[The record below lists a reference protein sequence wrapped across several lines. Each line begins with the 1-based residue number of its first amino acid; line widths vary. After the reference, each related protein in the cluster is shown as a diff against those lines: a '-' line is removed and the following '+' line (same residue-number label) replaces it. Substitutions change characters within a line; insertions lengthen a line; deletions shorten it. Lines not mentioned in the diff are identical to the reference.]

1 MDDRQIVDMYWERD
15 EDAIKETDLKYR
27 KYLHT
32 IAYNILASEEDS
44 EESINETYFRTW
56 NSIPA
61 NRPQFLGA
69 YIGKITRSLSIDVYR
84 ARHRQKREAS
94 EYAVS
99 LDELAE
105 CVSEGNTTESEVDVI
120 LLSESINSFLKS
132 LSKAQRVVFVG
143 RYFYMDS
150 VKEIA
155 GYTGLSEAN
164 VKTTLHRTRKSLK
177 AYLEKEGYS
186 L

>member
-1 MDDRQIVDMYWERD
+1 M
-15 EDAIKETDLKYR
+15 T
-27 KYLHT
+27 
-32 IAYNILASEEDS
+32 
-44 EESINETYFRTW
+44 
-56 NSIPA
+56 
-61 NRPQFLGA
+61 
-69 YIGKITRSLSIDVYR
+69 
-84 ARHRQKREAS
+84 
-94 EYAVS
+94 
-99 LDELAE
+99 
-105 CVSEGNTTESEVDVI
+105 
-120 LLSESINSFLKS
+120 
-132 LSKAQRVVFVG
+132 G